1 KESEKSLVS
10 LYKESSKKSK
20 EDFMLFIEEQISKH
34 IKVKNINEI
43 KEMSY
48 EDDKNEI
55 KKILL
60 LFNIATYLESDIR
73 FSFDKYISEKWSLE
87 HINPQSGFTIKNEDE
102 RKQWVKDIINILKLL
117 NNSNEQTNLLL
128 NKIKKVINNPN
139 EKIGDKKFADITNN
153 IFEYFGSE
161 DKHSIANLTLLSLDT
176 NSKLSNHIFA
186 IKRNR
191 LKDDE
196 KTGKFIPLCTKNV
209 FMKYYSEN
217 FDDAKN
223 IYFWTSSDQDSY
235 LKAIEEKIKVF
246 IKNGE

>member
-55 KKILL
+55 KKTLL

-102 RKQWVKDIINILKLL
+102 RK
-117 NNSNEQTNLLL
+117 
-128 NKIKKVINNPN
+128 
-139 EKIGDKKFADITNN
+139 
-153 IFEYFGSE
+153 
-161 DKHSIANLTLLSLDT
+161 
-176 NSKLSNHIFA
+176 
-186 IKRNR
+186 
-191 LKDDE
+191 
-196 KTGKFIPLCTKNV
+196 
-209 FMKYYSEN
+209 
-217 FDDAKN
+217 
-223 IYFWTSSDQDSY
+223 
-235 LKAIEEKIKVF
+235 
-246 IKNGE
+246 